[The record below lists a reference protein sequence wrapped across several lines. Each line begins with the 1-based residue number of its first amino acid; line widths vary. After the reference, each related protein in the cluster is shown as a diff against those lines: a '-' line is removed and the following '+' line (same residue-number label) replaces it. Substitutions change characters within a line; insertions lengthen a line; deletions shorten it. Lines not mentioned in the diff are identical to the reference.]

1 MNFLISYKRIGINT
15 YIYIY
20 ICMSDLTCIYLKCW
34 PIIKISKNFNVKK
47 KITYSVCAYKYE
59 RWRRGILFEKN
70 ISFPLYIIFF
80 LEISIFLS
88 SLENWK
94 IINKSSW
101 SSICTSRT
109 IAVIYDRFIL
119 NTSQFLSKIHWD
131 RFFFLFF
138 FYEAWKMWLESSGAS
153 LL

>member
-1 MNFLISYKRIGINT
+1 
-15 YIYIY
+15 
-20 ICMSDLTCIYLKCW
+20 MSDLTCIYLKCW
-34 PIIKISKNFNVKK
+34 PIIKISKIFNVKK

>member
-1 MNFLISYKRIGINT
+1 
-15 YIYIY
+15 
-20 ICMSDLTCIYLKCW
+20 MSDLTCIYLKCW
-34 PIIKISKNFNVKK
+34 PIIKISKIFNVKK

-138 FYEAWKMWLESSGAS
+138 FMRHERCGSKAVEQAFFKRGICNQNGHVSSNQKWF
-153 LL
+153 